1 MIDQTKHW
9 IPQMSLSFHK
19 LHPYFA
25 AEASPVELRQ
35 LYSDEILA
43 EIRAGMDEHAVLVF
57 RNQNF
62 SNNEQLEFAQRL
74 DGSVNAKGAV
84 TSMLAGKNRLGYD
97 GLSDVSNVN
106 EKGEIWSADD
116 RTRQIR
122 LTNRLWHSD
131 ATFHDPAGRYSML
144 SAKAVPPVSAP
155 TEFADMRAA
164 YDALDTGMK
173 AKLDGL
179 RVHHS
184 SATNKDLLGFSLT
197 AEQKKV
203 LNAAVHPL
211 VRIIPRSNRCSLYL
225 AAHASHVV
233 DWPVPEGR
241 MLLLELTE
249 HATQSQFVYRH
260 EWQVGD
266 FVIWDNRATMHRARH
281 YDDLKYRRELVRV
294 TTLDTAN

>member
-1 MIDQTKHW
+1 M
-9 IPQMSLSFHK
+9 PLSLCK
-19 LHPYFA
+19 LHPHFA
-25 AEASPVELRQ
+25 AEAGPVELRH
-35 LYSDEILA
+35 LDSEETLA
-43 EIRAGMDEHAVLVF
+43 QIRAAMDEHAVLVF
-57 RNQNF
+57 HDQTF
-62 SNNEQLEFAQRL
+62 SNDEQLAFAQRL
-74 DGSVNAKGAV
+74 DGTVNAKGAV

-116 RTRQIR
+116 RARQIR
-122 LTNRLWHSD
+122 LTNRLWHAD

-164 YDALDTGMK
+164 YDALDTSMK
-173 AKLDGL
+173 AKLEGL

-184 SATNKDLLGFSLT
+184 SATNKVALGFTLT

-211 VRIIPRSNRCSLYL
+211 VRNIPRTNRRSLYL
-225 AAHASHVV
+225 AAHASHIV

-249 HATQSQFVYRH
+249 HATQPQFVYRH

-294 TTLDTAN
+294 TTLDCN